1 MPASSEQTPWECGRA
16 VSSQGGCWGG
26 HSGGAVALPQHWPG
40 LGILPLSWGLGSF
53 RICHDLVKSS
63 REDSRRS
70 EWPGRGGGGVDTEA
84 RINSSE
90 HKVLQLLPAYPPP
103 FWKVEADSVPIL
115 S

>member
-1 MPASSEQTPWECGRA
+1 MGMWKSSDFSRGLLGRPFEWIGCTAS
-16 VSSQGGCWGG
+16 
-26 HSGGAVALPQHWPG
+26 ALAG
-40 LGILPLSWGLGSF
+40 LSLLPLSWGLGSF
-53 RICHDLVKSS
+53 RICNDLVKSG

-103 FWKVEADSVPIL
+103 SWKVEADSVPIL

>member
-1 MPASSEQTPWECGRA
+1 MWKSSEFSRGLLGRPFGWSGCTASALAQPW
-16 VSSQGGCWGG
+16 
-26 HSGGAVALPQHWPG
+26 L
-40 LGILPLSWGLGSF
+40 LSWGLGSF
-53 RICHDLVKSS
+53 RICNDLVKSS
-63 REDSRRS
+63 REDSRHS

-103 FWKVEADSVPIL
+103 SWKVEADSVPIL